1 MIIILLWICALYGTK
16 RERRDVLVHA
26 LLINMIIKL
35 NILPHW
41 LIFFVTKWRYK
52 NDAIHWQVPW
62 RPVSHLD
69 FTQPH
74 SSRRSYKALKGY
86 LLRGFRECIH
96 RFLSSCEVSCHEK
109 VSQASLFH
117 SLSFHKTPTLALAYC
132 DVSSS
137 GNDLLIHR
145 LILPFFIHSHDP
157 LGLLTHAECLPSQSS
172 SYRR

>member
-1 MIIILLWICALYGTK
+1 MCPVWHQK
-16 RERRDVLVHA
+16 RKKRCFGSCSVDQYDYQIEYIATLV
-26 LLINMIIKL
+26 
-35 NILPHW
+35 NIFCYKNDW
-41 LIFFVTKWRYK
+41 YK